1 MNKNGREASVEYGH
15 GNTKVL
21 LWAVNVWLFVQRGFT
36 GITFLEF
43 ESGSPEFNRRRGEP
57 ECVRPPRGFVGALT
71 EPLPSAL
78 SGPWVGSVVS
88 ASDRRHGEEGRWH
101 PARAFTFTN
110 AHTPSTPAK
119 GGPPFLIL
127 PELCHLPGVDSQ
139 ESPQESVNPGGQLG
153 ASLTSHL
160 LWHFL

>member
-1 MNKNGREASVEYGH
+1 MNKNGREASIEYGH
-15 GNTKVL
+15 GNAKVL
-21 LWAVNVWLFVQRGFT
+21 LRAVNVWLFVQRGFT

-88 ASDRRHGEEGRWH
+88 ASDRRHGEEGRWN
-101 PARAFTFTN
+101 PARAFTSTN

-119 GGPPFLIL
+119 GGPPSSSSLSSAT
-127 PELCHLPGVDSQ
+127 SQ
-139 ESPQESVNPGGQLG
+139 GWTARRVRR
-153 ASLTSHL
+153 SL
-160 LWHFL
+160 